1 MANISNVQ
9 GNVPLLK
16 KAYKKHVSLG
26 EKVTGEEFMMKIEG
40 YDNLSYLVQTTQLP
54 AIQRENIESYGPL
67 GVKFNQQGRY
77 INAQDVSVTFV
88 EVVSG
93 EAYKALRDIV
103 KNKKYVNIT
112 IGLVGE
118 SKPTSNEYTTV
129 KMEDCWIELEGA
141 DLSVEDGATAFKP
154 SGTIHTNWIGWLD
167 DEQASTISME

>member
-1 MANISNVQ
+1 M
-9 GNVPLLK
+9 
-16 KAYKKHVSLG
+16 
-26 EKVTGEEFMMKIEG
+26 
-40 YDNLSYLVQTTQLP
+40 
-54 AIQRENIESYGPL
+54 
-67 GVKFNQQGRY
+67 
-77 INAQDVSVTFV
+77 
-88 EVVSG
+88 
-93 EAYKALRDIV
+93 RDIV

-154 SGTIHTNWIGWLD
+154 SGTIHANWIGWLD